1 MFVDGLSWVSLN
13 SDTLQLKAWPP
24 PLLWGP
30 FQHEKPG
37 TSSPEPPARTLNLL
51 QPRDTGR
58 ALWSDS
64 GVMETPASMG
74 QGKSLPSQNLWFLI
88 YKMKMVNVF
97 QNAQELGVPQ
107 TVYLRDLSVSH
118 Q

>member
-1 MFVDGLSWVSLN
+1 MFVDRLSWVSAN

-37 TSSPEPPARTLNLL
+37 TSSPGPPARTLNLL
-51 QPRDTGR
+51 QPR

-64 GVMETPASMG
+64 GVMETPTSMG
-74 QGKSLPSQNLWFLI
+74 QGKSLPSQSLWFLI

-97 QNAQELGVPQ
+97 QNAQEVGVPQ
-107 TVYLRDLSVSH
+107 TVHLRDLSVSH
-118 Q
+118 

>member
-1 MFVDGLSWVSLN
+1 MFVDGLSWVSAN
-13 SDTLQLKAWPP
+13 SDTLQLKAWLP

-58 ALWSDS
+58 DLWSDS
-64 GVMETPASMG
+64 GVMETPAS
-74 QGKSLPSQNLWFLI
+74 KSLPSQSLWFLI
-88 YKMKMVNVF
+88 YKMQMVNVF
-97 QNAQELGVPQ
+97 QNAQEVGGPQ
-107 TVYLRDLSVSH
+107 MVHLRDLSVSH